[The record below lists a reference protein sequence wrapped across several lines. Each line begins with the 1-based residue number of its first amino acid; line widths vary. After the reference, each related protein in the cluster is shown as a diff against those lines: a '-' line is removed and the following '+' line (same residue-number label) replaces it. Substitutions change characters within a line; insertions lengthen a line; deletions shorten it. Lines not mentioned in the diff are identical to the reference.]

1 MDSTESKYEALI
13 RIWEE
18 KMLKKTR
25 IRKPTVQDAIN
36 KLNQSNRV
44 YYFFNKEIGYD
55 FSCFPK
61 LNKLNMKENYDE
73 VMWLTGC

>member
-13 RIWEE
+13 RIW
-18 KMLKKTR
+18 KNSGKKNIRVR
-25 IRKPTVQDAIN
+25 IPTVDDAIN
-36 KLNQSNRV
+36 KLNKSNYV
-44 YYFFNKEIGYD
+44 FYFFDKEIGYD
-55 FSCFPK
+55 FSYFPK